1 MLFAELLKF
10 LKNSKLARG
19 CLAAASQNSL
29 SANVGEDG
37 LQGAGRET
45 GQGIRSSRGGE
56 GGGSLPMEA
65 QSDLTH
71 HFSTTTAVKKG
82 FYLFIIYFPP
92 SFRNGS
98 LL

>member
-10 LKNSKLARG
+10 KLARG

-45 GQGIRSSRGGE
+45 GQGIRSSRGGK
-56 GGGSLPMEA
+56 GGG
-65 QSDLTH
+65 QS
-71 HFSTTTAVKKG
+71 A
-82 FYLFIIYFPP
+82 Y
-92 SFRNGS
+92 GS
-98 LL
+98 SV